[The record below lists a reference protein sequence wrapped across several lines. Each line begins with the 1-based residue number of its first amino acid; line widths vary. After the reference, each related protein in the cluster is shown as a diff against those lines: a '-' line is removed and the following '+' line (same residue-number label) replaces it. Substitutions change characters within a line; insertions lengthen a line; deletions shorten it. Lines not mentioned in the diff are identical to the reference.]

1 MQDASHKILGISAAL
16 GSAASWALGAVLFKF
31 IGERMTPAAMTLA
44 KGAMSVVLLGIAVAC
59 MEYHPTDSGGMWLLV
74 LSGVIGIA
82 LGDTLFFKALRDLTP
97 VSIIVLM
104 VVGQLMTAV
113 LGIFVLSEVPTPL
126 AWIGMAFIMGGV
138 VMVLCGDTPGEEGQ
152 TKMRGILFGLA
163 SVLCMS
169 ASSIIAKR
177 PLQTVPT
184 IQATFVRMA
193 AGTLG
198 VFLAGGILGQVGG
211 WLTPLKDFSFLA
223 KFLLAVVVVSF
234 GGFWL
239 SIVAIKFLHV
249 AVASALNATE
259 PVFAIPLSLLM
270 MKDKTSPQ
278 AVLGS
283 IAVVAGV
290 ALISCAE
297 NPA

>member
-1 MQDASHKILGISAAL
+1 MQDTSHKILGISAAL
-16 GSAASWALGAVLFKF
+16 GSAASWALGAILFKLA
-31 IGERMTPAAMTLA
+31 GERMSPAAMTLA
-44 KGAMSVVLLGIAVAC
+44 KGAMSVLLLGIAVLVIG
-59 MEYHPTDSGGMWLLV
+59 YHPSNSGVLWLLV

-82 LGDTLFFKALRDLTP
+82 LGDTFFFKALQDLTP

-104 VVGQLMTAV
+104 VVGQIMTAL
-113 LGIFVLSEVPTPL
+113 LGILVLKEAPTPL
-126 AWIGMAFIMGGV
+126 AWLGMACIMVGV
-138 VMVLCGDTPGEEGQ
+138 VAVLYGDVTGDVGQ

-163 SVLCMS
+163 AVSCMS
-169 ASSIIAKR
+169 VSSIIAKR
-177 PLQTVPT
+177 PLESVPT

-198 VFLAGGILGQVGG
+198 VFLVGGMLGQVGG
-211 WLTPLKDFSFLA
+211 WLAPLKDFSFLA

-239 SIVAIKFLHV
+239 SIVAIKFLQV
-249 AVASALNATE
+249 AVASALNSTE
-259 PVFAIPLSLLM
+259 PIFAIPLSLLI
-270 MKDKTSPQ
+270 MKDRTNPR
-278 AVLGS
+278 AILGS